1 MKTLFLIRGV
11 SGSGKTTTA
20 NLLSENRK
28 YPVLSADMYFEDSE
42 GNYNWDPSKLKDAH
56 AWCKSQVEN
65 VMNGKIKASGTQLTI
80 IQFPN
85 SRDKCI
91 VNNDKIFVANTFTQE
106 WEFED
111 YFKLAEQYGYQVV
124 SLIVENRHGNKNVH
138 SVPDEKIEQMK
149 ERFQIKL

>member
-1 MKTLFLIRGV
+1 MKTLFLIRGI

-20 NLLSENRK
+20 NLLSENGK

-42 GNYNWDPSKLKDAH
+42 GTYNWNPSKLKDAH
-56 AWCKSQVEN
+56 AWCKSRCEFH
-65 VMNGKIKASGTQLTI
+65 MNPFEGSEEIWKGSAE
-80 IQFPN
+80 
-85 SRDKCI
+85 
-91 VNNDKIFVANTFTQE
+91 KIFVANTFTQE
-106 WEFED
+106 WEMEE

-138 SVPDEKIEQMK
+138 DVPDETLVKMK